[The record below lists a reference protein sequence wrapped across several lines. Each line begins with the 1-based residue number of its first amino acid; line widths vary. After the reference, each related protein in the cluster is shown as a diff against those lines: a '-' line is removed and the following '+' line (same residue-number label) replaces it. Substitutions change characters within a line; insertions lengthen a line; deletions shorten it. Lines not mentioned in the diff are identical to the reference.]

1 MEFPQGLDMK
11 RKSARS
17 VLRNRV
23 MKAGKLAITIHSQ
36 NHNLNEIPARV
47 LNEEESDRTGQGR
60 RLMIRLAIIL
70 SAQRS
75 GLKAEFAQAYS

>member
-1 MEFPQGLDMK
+1 MK

-23 MKAGKLAITIHSQ
+23 MKAGKLAITIRSQ

-47 LNEEESDRTGQGR
+47 LNEEESDRTGTG
-60 RLMIRLAIIL
+60 
-70 SAQRS
+70 
-75 GLKAEFAQAYS
+75 GGG